1 MTTIYLVR
9 HGESTA
15 NKEGIFLGQK
25 NRDLTETGHLQ
36 AEKTAEFLSN
46 AQIDKI
52 YASDL
57 ERAVHTAEHLAKKK
71 GQKVIQDKGIREID
85 GGEWDFIK
93 FTDLPIIYPN
103 EYGKWLSD
111 LGHARCVG
119 GESFVEVQERVYSAI
134 KRIAKENDGK
144 TIAIYSHG
152 TAIQAFIS
160 KIKNIDLSR
169 IREDLPYATN
179 ASVTTLIYDNGKF
192 TIEKYSQDE
201 FLGDLVTALPK
212 TV

>member
-15 NKEGIFLGQK
+15 NKEGLFLGQK
-25 NRDLTETGHLQ
+25 NRDLTETGHIQ

-52 YASDL
+52 FASDL
-57 ERAVHTAEHLAKKK
+57 VRAVQTAEHLAVKK
-71 GQKVIQDKGIREID
+71 GLPVTQDKGIREID
-85 GGEWDFIK
+85 GGEWDFKK
-93 FTDLPIIYPN
+93 FTDLPTLYPD
-103 EYGKWLSD
+103 EYGKWLTD

-119 GESFVEVQERVYSAI
+119 GESFVEAKERVYSAME
-134 KRIAKENDGK
+134 RIAKANDGK
-144 TIAIYSHG
+144 TIAVYSHG

-160 KIKNIDLSR
+160 KIRGVDLSR
-169 IREDLPYATN
+169 IRQDQPYATN